1 MTTINVRGFARAEVS
16 PDFAAIHCSANA
28 EADSAVEAQDRA
40 ADIATAMRA
49 ATAETAGVRSLRL
62 SRVSVYERQQW
73 NDTTQTQESAGW
85 SATISGV
92 CEADVAEAGAVAGM
106 LVEAGA
112 TIGHLQWCLE
122 EDNPAYREVRT
133 RAVHDARRA
142 AEDFAA
148 ALSARVGEL
157 ISLADPGLLTGGGPE
172 AMPRAAMFDGVRAAK
187 AVPIDS
193 VDIEVSASVE
203 ASYRLD
209 DAKN

>member
-1 MTTINVRGFARAEVS
+1 MTTINVRGFARVEVG

-40 ADIATAMRA
+40 ADTAEAMRTA
-49 ATAETAGVRSLRL
+49 AAETVGVRSLRL

-73 NDTTQTQESAGW
+73 NDKTQTQESAGW

-92 CEADVAEAGAVAGM
+92 CEADVPEAGAVTGM

-112 TIGHLQWCLE
+112 TVGHVQWCLE

-142 AEDFAA
+142 ADDFAA

-157 ISLADPGLLTGGGPE
+157 ISLADPGLLTGGAPE
-172 AMPRAAMFDGVRAAK
+172 GMPRAAMFDSVRATK

-193 VDIEVSASVE
+193 VDIEVSATVE

-209 DAKN
+209 VNN